1 MKAEHRKELHTNY
14 LADRMGRLVQGM
26 RSGPQSTGS
35 TVAWVLISLTI
46 GTIVVWYVTAM
57 NSNRSPLWVK
67 FEEDATQ
74 RNLAGLEKLTRD
86 YPGTL
91 PARASRFEIARVN
104 LQSGLA
110 NLYSSQRDSA
120 ISQIKN
126 AKRLYGELVKEC
138 AGDPILAPQA
148 LIGAAK
154 AEEALVG
161 IPKGDNPAESE
172 ESLDKALG
180 YYEELV
186 KNYPKSFLAKTAQE
200 RIDNLGKT
208 ANDPAREAAEKFY
221 QEMRKLVAEAPK
233 K

>member
-26 RSGPQSTGS
+26 RAGPQSTGS
-35 TVAWVLISLTI
+35 TVAWVLVSLTI
-46 GTIVVWYVTAM
+46 GTVVVWYVTAM

-86 YPGTL
+86 HPGTL
-91 PARASRFEIARVN
+91 PARASRFEIARVD

-120 ISQIKN
+120 ISQVKN
-126 AKRLYGELVKEC
+126 AKRLYENLVKEC

-161 IPKGDNPAESE
+161 IPKGDNPAEGE

-186 KNYPKSFLAKTAQE
+186 KDYPKSFLAKTAQE

>member
-26 RSGPQSTGS
+26 RAGPQSTGS

-46 GTIVVWYVTAM
+46 GTVVVWYVTAM

-86 YPGTL
+86 HPGTL
-91 PARASRFEIARVN
+91 PARASRFEIARVD

-120 ISQIKN
+120 IAQVKN
-126 AKRLYGELVKEC
+126 AKRLYENLVKEC

-161 IPKGDNPAESE
+161 IPKGDNPAEGE

-186 KNYPKSFLAKTAQE
+186 KDYPKSFLAKTAQE

-208 ANDPAREAAEKFY
+208 TNDPAREAAEKFY

>member
-14 LADRMGRLVQGM
+14 LADQMGRLVKGM
-26 RSGPQSTGS
+26 RAGPQSSGS
-35 TVAWVLISLTI
+35 TVAWVLVSLTVAI
-46 GTIVVWYVTAM
+46 IVVWYVTAM

-67 FEEDATQ
+67 FETDASE

-86 YPGTL
+86 NPSTL
-91 PARASRFEIARVN
+91 PARASRFEIARVD
-104 LQSGLA
+104 LQSGMA

-120 ISQIKN
+120 VSQVKN
-126 AKRLYGELVKEC
+126 ARKLYGELVKEC
-138 AGDPILAPQA
+138 TGDPILAPQA

-161 IPKGDNPAESE
+161 IPESDA
-172 ESLDKALG
+172 SLEKAIG
-180 YYEELV
+180 YYQELV
-186 KNYPKSFLAKTAQE
+186 KNYPKSFLAKTAQD

-208 ANDPAREAAEKFY
+208 ANDPARVAAEKFY

>member
-14 LADRMGRLVQGM
+14 LADQMGRLVKGM
-26 RSGPQSTGS
+26 RTGPQSTSS
-35 TVAWVLISLTI
+35 TVAWVLVSLTI
-46 GTIVVWYVTAM
+46 GTVVVWYVTAM

-67 FEEDATQ
+67 FETDASE

-86 YPGTL
+86 NPSTL
-91 PARASRFEIARVN
+91 PARASRFEIARVD
-104 LQSGLA
+104 LQSGMA

-120 ISQIKN
+120 ISQVKN
-126 AKRLYGELVKEC
+126 AKRLYGDLVKEC
-138 AGDPILAPQA
+138 TGDPILAPQA
-148 LIGAAK
+148 LMGAAK

-172 ESLDKALG
+172 GSLDKALG
-180 YYEELV
+180 YYEDLV
-186 KNYPKSFLAKTAQE
+186 KTYPKSFLAKTAQD
-200 RIDNLGKT
+200 RIDNLGRN

>member
-14 LADRMGRLVQGM
+14 LADQMGRLVKGM
-26 RSGPQSTGS
+26 RAGPQSTSS
-35 TVAWVLISLTI
+35 TVAWVLVSLTI
-46 GTIVVWYVTAM
+46 GTVVVWYVTAM

-67 FEEDATQ
+67 FETDASE

-86 YPGTL
+86 NPSTL
-91 PARASRFEIARVN
+91 PARASRFEIARVD
-104 LQSGLA
+104 LQSGMA

-120 ISQIKN
+120 VSQVKN
-126 AKRLYGELVKEC
+126 AKRLYGDLVKEC
-138 AGDPILAPQA
+138 TGDPILAPQA
-148 LIGAAK
+148 LMGAAK

-161 IPKGDNPAESE
+161 IPKDDNPAESE
-172 ESLDKALG
+172 GNLDKALG
-180 YYEELV
+180 YYEDLV
-186 KNYPKSFLAKTAQE
+186 KNYPKSFLTKTAQE

-208 ANDPAREAAEKFY
+208 ADDPARQAAEKFY

>member
-26 RSGPQSTGS
+26 RAGPQSTGS
-35 TVAWVLISLTI
+35 TVAWVLVSLTI
-46 GTIVVWYVTAM
+46 GTVVVWYVTAM

-86 YPGTL
+86 HPGTL
-91 PARASRFEIARVN
+91 PARASRFEIARVD

-120 ISQIKN
+120 IAQVKN
-126 AKRLYGELVKEC
+126 AKRLYENLVKEC

-161 IPKGDNPAESE
+161 IPKGDNPAEGE

-186 KNYPKSFLAKTAQE
+186 KDYPKSFLAKTAQE